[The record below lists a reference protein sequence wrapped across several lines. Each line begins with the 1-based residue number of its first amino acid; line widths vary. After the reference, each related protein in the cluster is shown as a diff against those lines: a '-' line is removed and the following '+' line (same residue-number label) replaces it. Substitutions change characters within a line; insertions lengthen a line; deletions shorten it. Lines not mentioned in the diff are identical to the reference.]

1 MVLLR
6 VALFPPPPHF
16 PLSLKMAYILSA
28 LHFFSQSLFP
38 PHPCKCPAPLKH
50 LDSIPLPCCSHL
62 PSFWTQSCGHSF
74 SFSEYLITSLLP
86 ISLPLLCHL
95 SLKTTNSMETHFL
108 EIHFLD
114 VLISNHLVFYL
125 YQVPHPNFTTPI
137 TTSPQKHQLYGH
149 EIILTTPPKEL
160 KKSTESLF
168 IVLSCYILTSFFIQL
183 ASHSMDHPYNY
194 SRVYTW
200 APLPV
205 FYSAIIT

>member
-149 EIILTTPPKEL
+149 EIIVTTPPPRSL
-160 KKSTESLF
+160 KNRPNHFSLYYPVISLLPSLYNLHPILWTILITTPVYIPGLPYLSF
-168 IVLSCYILTSFFIQL
+168 ILL
-183 ASHSMDHPYNY
+183 
-194 SRVYTW
+194 
-200 APLPV
+200 
-205 FYSAIIT
+205 